1 MKADPEDT
9 DTRMSDAGDE
19 NSFARANQGDSPDWT
34 TRPMHIIQATPH
46 AEDSATHDISNNSP
60 EEGEYPP
67 AQPDEAVSSAPSLFP
82 ATTADG
88 TVFYMQD
95 TSQAARPA
103 NSGGPSR
110 SDVSMAVQSQDDA
123 PPDLVEMSG
132 RSSAPRVSDTASN
145 YCMGAP
151 PGLRDPF
158 ASVDTT
164 IGLSSCSAEANAMLA
179 HMQALPQAEAMV
191 SGYAGNYQF
200 IGGSLETSKED
211 YDLAP
216 PLSDDDG
223 YRSDIE
229 EFQDISDDDM
239 PKRDLFGA
247 DTSSGYERAA

>member
-9 DTRMSDAGDE
+9 DTHMADAGDE

-60 EEGEYPP
+60 EEGEYP
-67 AQPDEAVSSAPSLFP
+67 AQPDEAVSSPPSLFP

-88 TVFYMQD
+88 AVFYMHD

-132 RSSAPRVSDTASN
+132 RSSEPRESATANN

-151 PGLRDPF
+151 PGLQHPF
-158 ASVDTT
+158 ASADATAR
-164 IGLSSCSAEANAMLA
+164 LSSCSAEANAMLA
-179 HMQALPQAEAMV
+179 HIQGLPHAEGRWG
-191 SGYAGNYQF
+191 SAGNYQF
-200 IGGSLETSKED
+200 IGGSLENSKED

-229 EFQDISDDDM
+229 EFQDISDDDT
-239 PKRDLFGA
+239 PKRELFGA
-247 DTSSGYERAA
+247 DISSGYERAA